1 MGKIDKIIGVS
12 QEELHDIAQENN
24 AIYSGS
30 CSNIDLRMDQH
41 SSDGYSGTA
50 YYSHTEN
57 MMKAEDKLLDVSHGH
72 NIQKSSNAPEA
83 PGNVYVIKGKK
94 FS

>member
-1 MGKIDKIIGVS
+1 MCSITI
-12 QEELHDIAQENN
+12 N

-30 CSNIDLRMDQH
+30 ASNIDLRMDQH
-41 SSDGYSGTA
+41 ENEGYSGTV

-72 NIQKSSNAPEA
+72 NIQESSNVRGAPR
-83 PGNVYVIKGKK
+83 NVHVIKGKR